1 MESESP
7 LVSIVMPSF
16 NQVSYLET
24 ALRSVLEQDYPNV
37 ELIVIDG
44 GSTDGSFDVLSKYGD
59 RLAYWQSC
67 PDEGQADAINQGL
80 QRSNGEFVAWLNSDD
95 VYLPGAIREAVEA
108 MQSNPELGMV
118 YADGY
123 MVDAEL
129 KLLDRHTYPQVDL
142 IDLLCFE
149 VILQPAVFMRRK
161 ALEEIGFL
169 NQSYDLI
176 LDHELWLRIASHY
189 PLKHVSRF
197 WCLERTHAAAK
208 TIAQSDAFVDEA
220 RKLIDWAWQQ
230 PNMKE
235 QMTANKNR
243 VDAGL
248 KIFSARRL
256 IDAGQ
261 FRSAFRL
268 LIKATWIHPRS
279 VMRYWYKV
287 VQAGF
292 SAIGLGWAF
301 EFYRTMRRR
310 VFHRGQRF
318 AWEPP
323 RSD

>member
-44 GSTDGSFDVLSKYGD
+44 GSTDGSLEILKRYDD
-59 RLAYWQSC
+59 RLAHWQSR
-67 PDEGQADAINQGL
+67 PDKGQADAINQGL
-80 QRSNGEFVAWLNSDD
+80 RRSNGEFVAWLNSDD
-95 VYLPGAIREAVEA
+95 VYLPEAIREAVEA
-108 MQSNPELGMV
+108 LQSNPDVGMV

-129 KLLDRHTYPQVDL
+129 KLLDRHTYPQVNL

-149 VILQPAVFMRRK
+149 VILQPAVFMRRQ
-161 ALEEIGFL
+161 ALEEIGLL
-169 NQSYDLI
+169 NQFYNLI
-176 LDHELWLRIASHY
+176 LDHELWVRIASHY

-261 FRSAFRL
+261 FRGAFRL

-287 VQAGF
+287 VQAGL

-301 EFYRTMRRR
+301 ELYRTTRRR
-310 VFHRGQRF
+310 VFHRERII
-318 AWEPP
+318 AWESP

>member
-1 MESESP
+1 MESESH

-24 ALRSVLEQDYPNV
+24 ALRSVLEQDYLNV
-37 ELIVIDG
+37 EIIVIDG
-44 GSTDGSFDVLSKYGD
+44 GSTDGSLDVLKNYAD
-59 RLAYWQSC
+59 RLAYCQSR
-67 PDEGQADAINQGL
+67 PDRGQADAINQGL
-80 QRSNGEFVAWLNSDD
+80 RRSRGEFVAWLNSDD

-108 MQSNPELGMV
+108 LQSNPEAGMV

-149 VILQPAVFMRRK
+149 VILQPAVFMRRQT
-161 ALEEIGFL
+161 LEEIGFL
-169 NQSYDLI
+169 NQSYNLI
-176 LDHELWLRIASHY
+176 LDHELWVRIASHY
-189 PLKHVSRF
+189 PLIHISRF
-197 WCLERTHAAAK
+197 WSLERTHAAAK
-208 TIAQSDAFVDEA
+208 TIAQSGAFVDEA
-220 RKLIDWAWQQ
+220 SKLIDWAWQQ
-230 PNMKE
+230 PDMKE
-235 QMTANKNR
+235 QMAANKNR
-243 VDAGL
+243 VNAGL

-261 FRSAFRL
+261 FRNAFRL
-268 LIKATWIHPRS
+268 LTKATWIHPRS

-301 EFYRTMRRR
+301 ELYRTTRRR
-310 VFHRGQRF
+310 VFHRGQIIT
-318 AWEPP
+318 WEPP